1 MDSLSPNPHTHD
13 DRKRW
18 QTVVSS
24 LITQWWYDS
33 QISLLITAKRTLT
46 PMNSTWSHLTSSS
59 KSGLSYERG
68 FGVRPQTRITAQ
80 FSLTMSISQ
89 HSAYREEL
97 ASEVQS
103 SPGGLPCK
111 FQPQALSL
119 LEVRSANVQKLCVC
133 VCVCVCVRACVRVCS
148 HSVLTL
154 CDPMDC
160 SPPGSFVHGIFQARI
175 LEWVAISFSRG
186 SFQPKD
192 RNHVSWVSC
201 QWKWKSLSCVQL
213 FATPWTVS
221 VDFSRTEYWSGWP
234 FLSPGYLPNPGI
246 EHRSPALQAHSLPAE
261 PQGKPKNTGV
271 GSLSHLP
278 QIFMTQK
285 SNRGLLHCRQ
295 ILYQLR

>member
-13 DRKRW
+13 DRKRR

-46 PMNSTWSHLTSSS
+46 PMNSTRSRLRSSS

-68 FGVRPQTRITAQ
+68 FGVRPQTGITAQ
-80 FSLTMSISQ
+80 FSLTVSISP

-103 SPGGLPCK
+103 SPGGLPYK

-133 VCVCVCVRACVRVCS
+133 VCVRVCARALS
-148 HSVLTL
+148 HSVLIL
-154 CDPMDC
+154 CDSMDC

-175 LEWVAISFSRG
+175 LEWVAISFS
-186 SFQPKD
+186 
-192 RNHVSWVSC
+192 
-201 QWKWKSLSCVQL
+201 
-213 FATPWTVS
+213 
-221 VDFSRTEYWSGWP
+221 TE
-234 FLSPGYLPNPGI
+234 
-246 EHRSPALQAHSLPAE
+246 
-261 PQGKPKNTGV
+261 
-271 GSLSHLP
+271 
-278 QIFMTQK
+278 
-285 SNRGLLHCRQ
+285 
-295 ILYQLR
+295 